1 MSLNQVFCF
10 VGSSQ
15 KVDWLESGK
24 DISPSTASTSMS
36 TKTGKEAKGI
46 DLLHSSIMPN
56 QTHQVEELLDIGDD
70 EDLGGGLMDRPST
83 SNGRI
88 STPVQG
94 QPISLEDATALKE
107 IILGMKFQHTVL
119 EGSISVQKVMIGL
132 LINLTFWT
140 QNSNVEWCVS
150 RKDEENLI

>member
-24 DISPSTASTSMS
+24 DISPSTTSSTKLAAPSMS
-36 TKTGKEAKGI
+36 TKTGKEAKRI
-46 DLLHSSIMPN
+46 DLLHSSIMLN

-107 IILGMKFQHTVL
+107 IILGMKFLYTR
-119 EGSISVQKVMIGL
+119 
-132 LINLTFWT
+132 F
-140 QNSNVEWCVS
+140 
-150 RKDEENLI
+150 

>member
-24 DISPSTASTSMS
+24 DISPSTASMTKLAPSMS

-107 IILGMKFQHTVL
+107 IILGMKFPHTVL
-119 EGSISVQKVMIGL
+119 KGQFRSK
-132 LINLTFWT
+132 
-140 QNSNVEWCVS
+140 
-150 RKDEENLI
+150 K